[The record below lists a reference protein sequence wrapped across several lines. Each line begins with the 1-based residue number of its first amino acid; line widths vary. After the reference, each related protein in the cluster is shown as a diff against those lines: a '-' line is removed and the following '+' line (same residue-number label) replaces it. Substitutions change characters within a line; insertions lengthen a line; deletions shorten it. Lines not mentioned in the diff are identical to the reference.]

1 LPTGKLVS
9 VVARV
14 KRRAIGDGSENQ
26 WALQKAALLAI
37 TPVFGQAL
45 WLQ

>member
-1 LPTGKLVS
+1 MPTGKLVP

-14 KRRAIGDGSENQ
+14 KRMAIGEGRENQ
-26 WALQKAALLAI
+26 WALHKAALLAI
-37 TPVFGQAL
+37 TPAFGQAL